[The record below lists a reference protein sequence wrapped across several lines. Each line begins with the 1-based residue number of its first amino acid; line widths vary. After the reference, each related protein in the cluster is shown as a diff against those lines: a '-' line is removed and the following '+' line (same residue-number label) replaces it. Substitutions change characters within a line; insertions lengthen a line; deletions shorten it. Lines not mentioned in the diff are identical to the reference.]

1 MSNKHLVTNYW
12 DLENNVFK
20 PEPDDFI
27 LPEDDGGEGRQRDT
41 DLNAEL
47 RRITREQIKVLEN
60 MDPELFLEELDPDW
74 HERFITDDGPDVWM
88 GINFYM
94 EFMSPAEFKRVL
106 KASQ

>member
-1 MSNKHLVTNYW
+1 MKHLVTNYW

-20 PEPDDFI
+20 DEPDDFI
-27 LPEDDGGEGRQRDT
+27 LPEDDGGEQRQRDT

-47 RRITREQIKVLEN
+47 KRITREQIKVLEN
-60 MDPELFLEELDPDW
+60 LDPELFLEELDPDW
-74 HERFITDDGPDVWM
+74 RERFITDDGPDVWM

-94 EFMSPAEFKRVL
+94 EFMSPAEFKKVL